1 MRATLHT
8 DGAAR
13 HKTGE
18 PTGPAGIGAVLRSES
33 GDIIGEIAS
42 GIGLATNNVAD
53 YTALI
58 AGLQMAL
65 DARVTDIDVH
75 FDSPVLAGHLLKGH
89 TVKADHLRPLVERV
103 RQLLD
108 LFSTSSL
115 IRVPRA
121 LNAHAD
127 KLANQGIDHAIET
140 PSAQLPN

>member
-18 PTGPAGIGAVLRSES
+18 PTGPAGIGAVLHSES
-33 GDIIGEIAS
+33 GEVIGEIAE
-42 GIGLATNNVAD
+42 GIGWATNNVAE

-75 FDSPVLAGHLLKGH
+75 FDSPVLAGHLLRGH
-89 TVKADHLRPLVERV
+89 TVKADHLRSLVERV
-103 RQLLD
+103 RELLD

-115 IRVPRA
+115 ARVPRA
-121 LNAHAD
+121 LNTHAD
-127 KLANQGIDHAIET
+127 KLANQGIDDAIRT
-140 PSAQLPN
+140 SSARLPN